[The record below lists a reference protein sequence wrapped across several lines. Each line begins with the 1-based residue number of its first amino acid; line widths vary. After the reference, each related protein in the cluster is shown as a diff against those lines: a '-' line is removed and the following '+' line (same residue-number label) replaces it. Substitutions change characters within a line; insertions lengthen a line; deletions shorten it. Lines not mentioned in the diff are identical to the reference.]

1 MVNSIGISG
10 VNPIQYLN
18 ATNAFKALQAE
29 APEQIIPEFSDGI
42 GINQENL
49 IPDQDME
56 EIKQLAKSVG
66 EENISDDD
74 IKYGVTYGRSVI
86 ADYVA

>member
-18 ATNAFKALQAE
+18 ATNAFKSLQAE
-29 APEQIIPEFSDGI
+29 VPEQIIPEFSDGI
-42 GINQENL
+42 GVNQENL
-49 IPDQDME
+49 IAEQNME
-56 EIKQLAKSVG
+56 EIKQIVQSIG

>member
-1 MVNSIGISG
+1 MVNPIGISG

-18 ATNAFKALQAE
+18 AANAFKASHAE

-42 GINQENL
+42 GINQEKL
-49 IPDQDME
+49 ISDNDME
-56 EIKQLAKSVG
+56 EIKQLAKSAG

-74 IKYGVTYGRSVI
+74 IKYGITYGRSVI